1 MRGQKR
7 VVGKRHTRHRR
18 MPVPFLGNKSD
29 AVLAAAGRPV
39 AGDVPAV
46 DRDHIL
52 AGAGP
57 FACQRFHQLVLAIA
71 GDTGNPQHLAGA
83 GNE

>member
-1 MRGQKR
+1 MA
-7 VVGKRHTRHRR
+7 
-18 MPVPFLGNKSD
+18 VPFLGDKSD
-29 AVLAAAGRPV
+29 AVLAAAGRAV
-39 AGDVPAV
+39 TGDVPAV

-57 FACQRFHQLVLAIA
+57 FACQRLHQLVLAIA

-83 GNE
+83 GNK